1 MNELLIY
8 LIKVI
13 GIQGFAFLLYK
24 FFLHKSGR
32 HALNRIFV
40 LTVLLFS
47 FTVPLISLP
56 NLSEQVQILPH
67 EKAEYFF
74 TEIESTFEAKHLIPI
89 TTKSEKSISLVSF
102 LFWVIPIISLVLV
115 TKLLMNYY
123 QILRIKKKSIT
134 VHESW
139 YFLHKSPY
147 KVPFS
152 FFKDVYIPSNLFKA
166 EAFQQILTHECAH
179 VKKYH
184 SVDRLMV
191 EVLITLLW
199 FNPFLYLFRKLL
211 IELHEFQA
219 DAYVLEKEVDTVDY
233 METLYHQ
240 SSGSLSVAFVN
251 HFNFLTLKNRI
262 KMMNANK
269 KTSLWVYSFSLPVL
283 LLLTVFFSHNEK
295 IEALEI
301 LNPDM
306 EALLTDETVADNYV
320 PSILPLR
327 NTEKVKLTSSFG
339 NRIHPILK
347 VERFHEGVDFR
358 TPAGNEVL
366 ATADGEV
373 IKADHTYNNYGSYLK
388 IDHSETYKTSY
399 AHLSEIKVKI
409 GDKVKRGDVIA
420 LSGNSGVSF
429 GPHLHYEVIDAAKGH
444 VDPLPFIHDFTFM
457 SELAQ
462 EANKNSDTKKRKLK
476 VVIDPGHGGSD
487 AGTHSSKQDEKDIV
501 LDVAEELAILFE
513 NSKEVDI
520 VLTRKADEMKSLA
533 ERIAMSEDADMF
545 ISLHVERHEDKME
558 DMLVPIYNDLGE
570 FEAASKRFA
579 QLLTEEFKGAGK
591 NIRPAY
597 SSGYYV
603 LKNAKCPPV
612 LFNIGYVSNVDSD
625 LYLNSKEGKKEIAQ
639 EIADAIIRFNP

>member
-13 GIQGFAFLLYK
+13 GIQGLAFLLYK

-56 NLSEQVQILPH
+56 NLSEQIQILPH

-184 SVDRLMV
+184 SVDRLIM

-240 SSGSLSVAFVN
+240 SSGSLSVAIVN

-283 LLLTVFFSHNEK
+283 LLLIVFFSHNEK

-306 EALLTDETVADNYV
+306 EALLTDETVSDNYI

-327 NTEKVKLTSSFG
+327 NTEKVKLTSAFG
-339 NRIHPILK
+339 PRIHPKLK
-347 VERFHEGVDFR
+347 VQKHHQGVDFR
-358 TPAGNEVL
+358 TPVGNAVL
-366 ATADGEV
+366 ATANGEV
-373 IKADHTYNNYGSYLK
+373 IEAAKIGDYGLK
-388 IDHSETYKTSY
+388 VIIDHNGTYQTAF
-399 AHLSEIKVKI
+399 AHLSQIKVKK
-409 GDKVKRGDVIA
+409 GDKVNRGEVIA
-420 LSGNSGVSF
+420 LSGNSGASF
-429 GPHLHYEVIDAAKGH
+429 GPHLHYEVIDASQGH
-444 VDPLPFIHDFTFM
+444 VDPLPFIHDFTFKEEQ
-457 SELAQ
+457 SAEPKKKPST
-462 EANKNSDTKKRKLK
+462 NKRKLRL
-476 VVIDPGHGGSD
+476 VIDPGHGGSD
-487 AGTHSSKQDEKDIV
+487 AGTHSSGQDEKDIV
-501 LDVAEELAILFE
+501 LDVAQELAILFE

-558 DMLVPIYNDLGE
+558 DMLVPIYNDLGA
-570 FEAASKRFA
+570 FEATSKRFA

>member
-13 GIQGFAFLLYK
+13 GIQGLAFLLYK

-56 NLSEQVQILPH
+56 NLSEQIQILPH

-184 SVDRLMV
+184 SVDRLIM

-240 SSGSLSVAFVN
+240 SSGSLSVAIVN

-306 EALLTDETVADNYV
+306 EALLTDETVSDNYI

-327 NTEKVKLTSSFG
+327 NTEKVKLTSAFG
-339 NRIHPILK
+339 PRIHPKLK
-347 VERFHEGVDFR
+347 VQKHHQGVDFR
-358 TPAGNEVL
+358 TPVGNAVL
-366 ATADGEV
+366 ATANGEV
-373 IKADHTYNNYGSYLK
+373 IEAAKIGDYGLK
-388 IDHSETYKTSY
+388 VIIDHNGTYQTAF
-399 AHLSEIKVKI
+399 AHLSQIKVKK
-409 GDKVKRGDVIA
+409 GDKVNRGEVIA
-420 LSGNSGVSF
+420 LSGNSGASF
-429 GPHLHYEVIDAAKGH
+429 GPHLHYEVIDANQGH
-444 VDPLPFIHDFTFM
+444 VDPLPFIHDFAFK
-457 SELAQ
+457 SELVQ

-476 VVIDPGHGGSD
+476 VVIDPGHGGRD
-487 AGTHSSKQDEKDIV
+487 AGTHSSGQDEKDIV
-501 LDVAEELAILFE
+501 LDVAQELAILFE

-579 QLLTEEFKGAGK
+579 QLLTEEFNGVGK

-612 LFNIGYVSNVDSD
+612 LFNIGYVSNADSD
-625 LYLNSKEGKKEIAQ
+625 LYLNSKDGKKEIAQ
-639 EIADAIIRFNP
+639 EIADAILRLNP